1 MKNYK
6 KALLALSIV
15 ATLPLMAATEDDTIY
30 VTTFADE
37 DGENNNACSLR
48 EAITTAADNRS
59 YGGCKVGQTSP
70 DVTDR
75 IQLEAGDYVLESSL
89 TPSSLVNILG
99 ASPTDWGDKD
109 IITGDYPKRL
119 PMQTTIQGDNSFT
132 LFDTTVGKSSL
143 TLQSVRLENG
153 RATRGGA
160 IKAGSAVSLIQV
172 EITNSSADE
181 GGAIYL
187 SGKNTNLDVTN
198 SVFEGNVAT
207 RGAVVAMSCL
217 DSLTFTSRTI
227 SIKGSSIVNNGSAS
241 TQSVIE
247 ACGDSDLSLTI
258 NTIAEN
264 NASTTN
270 GSIIKFTGDVFAAED
285 GNTKL
290 SPGSK
295 LTMLSNTIV
304 DNTAYSTY
312 LYDKFGSKTLGYNIL
327 AFNNGQSCRY
337 SFGALPDEQ
346 RLGFNTHR
354 NGIMQSATSGSYC
367 QLPYDVL
374 NDETSKDLS
383 NISQSTV
390 MSDLQAAGEPT
401 AYLPMYFLRDYDANP
416 LVNVDEKNSA
426 CEQTDQRGLD
436 RLAQNILILDNE
448 DEASSNT
455 CDIGSTEL
463 TRLSANDLVSTNVS
477 QVNALDGFERELEF
491 FEDLIADE
499 KTEQRFIEYYEQRR
513 DYFEKRIRDYT
524 ESLRYRQAYFD
535 IFVTSIP
542 AEITEN
548 GQRQIKHFDEDLYD
562 VKAESLG
569 LLNEDVFA
577 RNSIENLPAVG
588 SDPNLKCVWNNE
600 LKAVLM
606 YRTDFTANSTPQA
619 GDYNYCR
626 YTISLISDPSI
637 KSVGLLQAT
646 FTNIAPIANND
657 AYTLK
662 WGTEQRVKVD
672 LLANDSDDGDG
683 TSDQDGFPA
692 GKKSFWV
699 DDETNI
705 SAPIKFGD
713 IDSSLVIDA
722 EHRVLCPDDSRE
734 WCYGGDI
741 YIKPKNSFNKF
752 NYTLEYQVFDDDST
766 ISNTAEIE
774 LTSTATTSDDTRGG
788 GGSLG
793 IFAVLGLAG
802 LALWRRRVKHS

>member
-1 MKNYK
+1 M
-6 KALLALSIV
+6 
-15 ATLPLMAATEDDTIY
+15 
-30 VTTFADE
+30 
-37 DGENNNACSLR
+37 
-48 EAITTAADNRS
+48 
-59 YGGCKVGQTSP
+59 
-70 DVTDR
+70 
-75 IQLEAGDYVLESSL
+75 
-89 TPSSLVNILG
+89 
-99 ASPTDWGDKD
+99 
-109 IITGDYPKRL
+109 
-119 PMQTTIQGDNSFT
+119 
-132 LFDTTVGKSSL
+132 
-143 TLQSVRLENG
+143 
-153 RATRGGA
+153 
-160 IKAGSAVSLIQV
+160 
-172 EITNSSADE
+172 
-181 GGAIYL
+181 
-187 SGKNTNLDVTN
+187 
-198 SVFEGNVAT
+198 
-207 RGAVVAMSCL
+207 
-217 DSLTFTSRTI
+217 
-227 SIKGSSIVNNGSAS
+227 
-241 TQSVIE
+241 
-247 ACGDSDLSLTI
+247 
-258 NTIAEN
+258 
-264 NASTTN
+264 
-270 GSIIKFTGDVFAAED
+270 
-285 GNTKL
+285 
-290 SPGSK
+290 
-295 LTMLSNTIV
+295 
-304 DNTAYSTY
+304 
-312 LYDKFGSKTLGYNIL
+312 
-327 AFNNGQSCRY
+327 
-337 SFGALPDEQ
+337 
-346 RLGFNTHR
+346 
-354 NGIMQSATSGSYC
+354 
-367 QLPYDVL
+367 
-374 NDETSKDLS
+374 
-383 NISQSTV
+383 
-390 MSDLQAAGEPT
+390 
-401 AYLPMYFLRDYDANP
+401 
-416 LVNVDEKNSA
+416 
-426 CEQTDQRGLD
+426 
-436 RLAQNILILDNE
+436 ILDNE

-499 KTEQRFIEYYEQRR
+499 ETEQRFIEYYEQRR

-535 IFVTSIP
+535 IFATSIP

-548 GQRQIKHFDEDLYD
+548 GQRQIKHFDEDLYN

-588 SDPNLKCVWNNE
+588 SDPNLKCKWNSD
-600 LKAVLM
+600 LQAVLM
-606 YRTDFTANSTPQA
+606 YRTDFAANSTPQA

-637 KSVGLLQAT
+637 RSVGLLQAT

-662 WGTEQRVKVD
+662 WGTEQRVKVN
-672 LLANDSDDGDG
+672 LLENDSDDGDG
-683 TSDQDGFPA
+683 TSDQVGFPT

-766 ISNTAEIE
+766 ISNIAEIE

-793 IFAVLGLAG
+793 VFAVLGLAG

>member
-48 EAITTAADNRS
+48 EAITTAADNRP

-75 IQLEAGDYVLESSL
+75 IQLEAGVYVLESSL

-119 PMQTTIQGDNSFT
+119 PMQTTIQGDDSFT
-132 LFDTTVGKSSL
+132 LFDTTIGKSSL

-153 RATRGGA
+153 RATRGGT

-172 EITNSSADE
+172 EIKNSSADE

-198 SVFEGNVAT
+198 SVFEDNVAT

-247 ACGDSDLSLTI
+247 ACGDPDLSLTI

-270 GSIIKFTGDVFAAED
+270 GSIIKFTGDSFAAEG

-290 SPGSK
+290 STNSK

-312 LYDKFGSKTLGYNIL
+312 LYDAFGSKTLGYNIL

-337 SFGALPDEQ
+337 LVGALPDEQ

-354 NGIMQSATSGSYC
+354 NGIMQSATSSSYC
-367 QLPYDVL
+367 QLPYEVL
-374 NDETSKDLS
+374 DDETSKDLS
-383 NISQSTV
+383 NVSQSTV
-390 MSDLQAAGEPT
+390 MSDLQPAGEPT

-499 KTEQRFIEYYEQRR
+499 ETEQRFIEYYEQRR
-513 DYFEKRIRDYT
+513 DFFEKRIRDYT

-535 IFVTSIP
+535 IFATSIP

-548 GQRQIKHFDEDLYD
+548 GQRQIKHFDEGLYN

-588 SDPNLKCVWNNE
+588 SDANLKCVWNSD
-600 LKAVLM
+600 LQAVLM
-606 YRTDFTANSTPQA
+606 YRTDFTSNSTPQA

-626 YTISLISDPSI
+626 YTISLKSDPSI
-637 KSVGLLQAT
+637 RSVGLLQAT

-662 WGTEQRVKVD
+662 WGTEQRVKVN
-672 LLANDSDDGDG
+672 LLENDSDDGDG
-683 TSDQDGFPA
+683 TSDQVGFPT

-793 IFAVLGLAG
+793 VFAVLGLAG